1 VAIIEALR
9 LIAARS
15 GSLQHKA
22 LHALRLTGA
31 AQQMRYN
38 VVAEH
43 ALTDPGATFTP
54 EERDALI
61 ALMDWPESGSRTER
75 VYLRLTPAEKAQLQA
90 DADAETDGNLS
101 ELARRRALG
110 R

>member
-1 VAIIEALR
+1 MNQNDALR
-9 LIAARS
+9 LIAARAPSIS
-15 GSLQHKA
+15 GEAAKA
-22 LHALRLTGA
+22 LLTTSIPQRRLSRVVLNALR
-31 AQQMRYN
+31 
-38 VVAEH
+38 
-43 ALTDPGATFTP
+43 DPEANWTLEERAGLVEFITP
-54 EERDALI
+54 EPDETR
-61 ALMDWPESGSRTER
+61 GER